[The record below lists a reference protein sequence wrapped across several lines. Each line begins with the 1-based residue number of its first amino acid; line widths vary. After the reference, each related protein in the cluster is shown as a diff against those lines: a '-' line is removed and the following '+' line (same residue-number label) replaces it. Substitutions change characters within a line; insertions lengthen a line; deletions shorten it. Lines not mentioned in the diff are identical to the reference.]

1 MEQAIS
7 YIMYFYDIT
16 REVAVKYYMDEI
28 EAYMRLRERFD
39 SESA

>member
-7 YIMYFYDIT
+7 YVAYFYGIS
-16 REVAVKYYMDEI
+16 REDAVKYFMDEI